1 METGKLYFIKDSFY
15 DRFSNCGLLENKDI
29 INGKEHDRP
38 CCYAL
43 KFNNGDKNIYWM
55 IPISSKI
62 EKYKQKYLNYIRNGH
77 NEIQN
82 FMINNAV
89 ISVGIHKKDFK
100 L

>member
-29 INGKEHDRP
+29 INGKEHNRP

-43 KFNNGDKNIYWM
+43 KFNKGDKNIYWM

-62 EKYKQKYLNYIRNGH
+62 EKYKQKFWLCVR
-77 NEIQN
+77 
-82 FMINNAV
+82 
-89 ISVGIHKKDFK
+89 
-100 L
+100 